1 MDTGSILRTVSVD
14 INLRKEHAV
23 ETGKV
28 MRWIKQHRA
37 SLALAVIT
45 VLFAVTRLWQFGVN
59 PAGMHVDEA
68 GMAYDAY
75 NLAHFGT
82 DRYQNPFPVYLIN
95 FDAGQSALYAYL
107 AALFIKIFGFSM
119 TAVRLPA
126 LLSGVLVYVFG
137 YLIVKEMW
145 DRRTAVLTALFIAIC
160 PYFIM
165 ASRWG
170 LDCNLLLGFFTMSVY
185 WLMLAVKKEKT
196 GLFIAAGISLG
207 LTLYTYALTFLILP
221 LFLLFTLIYLFSIR
235 RLKLK
240 NLFALGIP
248 VFLLALPLMF
258 MLAVNNG
265 LLPEIKTGF
274 FTIPKLLYY
283 RGAEFSPANIPKN
296 LKLFWTL
303 LTHDHLDYNADP
315 QFGTLYYIS
324 LPLVAAGAVLYMLR
338 SWKDLKNHKEYSPR
352 LIPLFMFFSALIC
365 ALVVFD
371 GYIINKSNAVYLM
384 LAVFIALG
392 IQHIS
397 KWHRAL
403 GPVMT
408 VLYGTLFLF
417 FGKYYYVNHAQDL
430 RTYFYRDLTEAVR
443 YVDDTVADQEQRRI
457 YVDAGEEQQPY
468 IFICLEEKITPEEF
482 TSSRQDSVN
491 HYRNY
496 YFELPSIPEEDAVYI
511 IATDKVQMELLDE
524 AGFSY
529 TQCGKYRIY
538 IKK

>member
-1 MDTGSILRTVSVD
+1 MDTGSILWTVSAD
-14 INLRKEHAV
+14 IDLRKEHAV

-45 VLFAVTRLWQFGVN
+45 ILFAVTRLWQFGVN

-75 NLAHFGT
+75 NLARFGT

-107 AALFIKIFGFSM
+107 AAIFIKIFGFSM

-145 DRRTAVLTALFIAIC
+145 NRRTAVLTALFIAIC

-240 NLFALGIP
+240 NLFALGVP
-248 VFLLALPLMF
+248 VFFLALPLML

-315 QFGTLYYIS
+315 QFGALYYIS
-324 LPLVAAGAVLYMLR
+324 LPLVAIGAVLYMLR

-352 LIPLFMFFSALIC
+352 LIPFFMFFSALIC

-397 KWHRAL
+397 NWHRAL
-403 GPVMT
+403 GPVMM
-408 VLYGTLFLF
+408 VLYGVLFLF

-443 YVDDTVADQEQRRI
+443 YVDDTVEDQEQRRI
-457 YVDAGEEQQPY
+457 YVDAGDEQQPY

-482 TSSRQDSVN
+482 TSSRQDSVK

-538 IKK
+538 IKN

>member
-1 MDTGSILRTVSVD
+1 MVSAD
-14 INLRKEHAV
+14 IDLRKEHAV

-45 VLFAVTRLWQFGVN
+45 ILFAVTRLWQFGVN

-75 NLAHFGT
+75 NLARFGT

-145 DRRTAVLTALFIAIC
+145 NRRTAVLTALFITIC

-196 GLFIAAGISLG
+196 SLFIAAGISLG

-235 RLKLK
+235 RLKVK
-240 NLFALGIP
+240 NLFALGVP
-248 VFLLALPLMF
+248 VFFLALPLML

-283 RGAEFSPANIPKN
+283 RGAEFSPANIPK
-296 LKLFWTL
+296 T
-303 LTHDHLDYNADP
+303 
-315 QFGTLYYIS
+315 
-324 LPLVAAGAVLYMLR
+324 
-338 SWKDLKNHKEYSPR
+338 
-352 LIPLFMFFSALIC
+352 
-365 ALVVFD
+365 
-371 GYIINKSNAVYLM
+371 
-384 LAVFIALG
+384 
-392 IQHIS
+392 
-397 KWHRAL
+397 
-403 GPVMT
+403 
-408 VLYGTLFLF
+408 
-417 FGKYYYVNHAQDL
+417 
-430 RTYFYRDLTEAVR
+430 
-443 YVDDTVADQEQRRI
+443 
-457 YVDAGEEQQPY
+457 
-468 IFICLEEKITPEEF
+468 
-482 TSSRQDSVN
+482 
-491 HYRNY
+491 
-496 YFELPSIPEEDAVYI
+496 
-511 IATDKVQMELLDE
+511 
-524 AGFSY
+524 
-529 TQCGKYRIY
+529 
-538 IKK
+538 